1 VISRLLD
8 HDRQALLAEERRVL
22 GELQDA
28 LVRAGAPE
36 DDGSALRASS
46 AQLGELFLLVVVGE
60 FNAGKSALINALLG
74 RPLLDEGVT
83 PTTSRVGLVSWGEE
97 PAREALGSGLERR
110 RAPVDLLRD
119 LTIVDT
125 PGTNAVLRQHEVL
138 TREFVPRSDL
148 VLFVTSADRPF
159 AESERAFLE
168 TVRDWGKPV
177 VVVLNKADI
186 LAREADREQVVAFV
200 REQAASLLGRK
211 PEVFPL
217 SARGALLAREAG
229 DETALAASGVP
240 AFEAYLATTLD
251 ERERLRLKLS
261 NPLGVATRV
270 LGRARESVV
279 ARLGLLGND
288 IAAVEEIERELDL
301 YREDLARDF
310 RLRLADVDNRLHAF
324 EARGETFFEETLRV
338 GRMFDLLNP
347 ERIRGE
353 FERKVVADLP
363 REIEAKV
370 AEVADWMV
378 GAERREWQALLER
391 LLRRQAA
398 HERTLGPLGPLA
410 EGRARLLEDVR
421 REAQRAIEGYDHAA
435 EARRLAQDVRD
446 AVAGAALL
454 QVGALGLGAAV
465 AVLASTTLA
474 DVTGLVA
481 AGTLSVV
488 GLLLLPAR
496 RRRAHRELKKKVAAL
511 RERLMGTLTAAFGS
525 ELDRS
530 VQGLREAV
538 GPYTRFVRAE
548 RDRIRGLADELNRL
562 DAEIERLRARVD
574 AG

>member
-1 VISRLLD
+1 VIPRFLD
-8 HDRQALLAEERRVL
+8 GHRQDLVADLRRVL
-22 GELQDA
+22 GEVQDA
-28 LVRAGAPE
+28 LVRAGAPPDE
-36 DDGSALRASS
+36 VSALRASA
-46 AQLGELFLLVVVGE
+46 AQLSELFLIVVVGE

-74 RPLLDEGVT
+74 RRFLEEGVT
-83 PTTSRVGLVSWGEE
+83 PTTSRVAVVGWGEE
-97 PAREALGSGLERR
+97 PAREMLGSGLERR
-110 RAPVDLLRD
+110 RTPVELLRD

-168 TVRDWGKPV
+168 AVRGWGKEV

-186 LAREADREQVVAFV
+186 LAREADREEVVAFV
-200 REQAASLLGRK
+200 REQASSLLGRT
-211 PEVFPL
+211 PTVFPL
-217 SARGALLAREAG
+217 SARDALLAREAG
-229 DETALAASGVP
+229 DASALAASGVP
-240 AFEAYLATTLD
+240 AFESYLVTALD
-251 ERERLRLKLS
+251 ERERLRLKLR
-261 NPLGVATRV
+261 NPLGVAAHV
-270 LGRARESVV
+270 LGRARESVS
-279 ARLGLLGND
+279 ARLGLLAED
-288 IAAVEEIERELDL
+288 MAAVEDIERELDL

-324 EARGETFFEETLRV
+324 EARGETFFDETLRV

-347 ERIRGE
+347 QRIRGE

-370 AEVADWMV
+370 AEIADWVV
-378 GAERREWQALLER
+378 GAELRQWQALLER
-391 LLRRQAA
+391 LVRRQTA
-398 HERTLGPLGPLA
+398 HDRTLGPLSSPEA
-410 EGRARLLEDVR
+410 GRVRLLDDVR
-421 REAQRAIEGYDHAA
+421 REAQRAIEGYDHVA

-465 AVLASTTLA
+465 AVLATTTLA

-496 RRRAHRELKKKVAAL
+496 RRRARRELKQKVAAL
-511 RERLMGTLTAAFGS
+511 RERLMSTLTAAFGN

-530 VQGLREAV
+530 LHGLREAV

-548 RDRIRGLADELNRL
+548 RDRIRGLADEHERL
-562 DAEIERLRARVD
+562 DGEIARLRARVD
-574 AG
+574 AL